1 MIAGRRLPRARC
13 GLLLVLLCAVSV
25 PVLAAVPAV
34 EQGPGDFRDGYERA
48 DYVTRSI
55 ALGARSGE
63 PGDLVGHMA
72 EPPLGLPP
80 LPAAALPT
88 REQIA
93 LGRKLFYDRRL
104 SLNGTQSCGMCHIPE
119 QGFTNNELATA
130 VGFEGRDVGRNT
142 PSLYNV
148 AYRAILFH
156 DARENSLEH
165 QAWQPVINPVEMA
178 NPSIGRVLHLLRSLP
193 DYDGLF
199 EAAFGGRGVDMETFG
214 QAIASYQR
222 ALLSGNSPFDRW
234 HFGGDGDAVDEA
246 VKRGFALFTGK
257 GACASCHL
265 VGEDHALFTDDRV
278 HNTGIGYGRAM
289 RVEAPTRRVI
299 LAPGVFVDVPTE
311 IVRSVSRPVEGND
324 LGRYEVSG
332 DPDDR
337 WRFLTPTLRN
347 VAITAPY
354 MHDGSLR
361 TLEAVIDFYD
371 AGGEANPGRDPRIRP
386 LGLGAGEKADLAA
399 FLRSL
404 TGDNAMLV
412 RDAFAAPVGDV
423 GNP

>member
-1 MIAGRRLPRARC
+1 MSTAPICLRRRIAS
-13 GLLLVLLCAVSV
+13 LLGALVVLGAAGG
-25 PVLAAVPAV
+25 VLAAVD
-34 EQGPGDFRDGYERA
+34 GPGDFRDGYESP
-48 DYVTRSI
+48 DYETRSI
-55 ALGARSGE
+55 ALAARLGE
-63 PGDLVGHMA
+63 PADLVGRMA

-80 LPAAALPT
+80 LPADMLPT
-88 REQIA
+88 RAQVA
-93 LGRKLFYDRRL
+93 LGRKLFFDRRL

-142 PSLYNV
+142 PTLYNI
-148 AYRAILFH
+148 AYRHVLFH

-178 NPSIGRVLHLLRSLP
+178 NPSIGRVIDLLRRLP
-193 DYDGLF
+193 DYAGLF
-199 EAAFGGRGVDMETFG
+199 EAAFDGRGADMETFG

-222 ALLSGNSPFDRW
+222 TLLSGNSAFDRW
-234 HFGGDGDAVDEA
+234 YFGGDADAVDA
-246 VKRGFALFTGK
+246 SVQRGFALFSGK
-257 GACASCHL
+257 AACASCHR
-265 VGEDHALFTDDRV
+265 VGDTHALFTDDQL
-278 HNTGIGYGRAM
+278 HNTGVGYGRAT
-289 RVEAPTRRVI
+289 RPEAPTQRVV
-299 LAPGVFVDVPTE
+299 LAPGVFVDVPAE
-311 IVRSVSRPVEGND
+311 IVASVSRPGEGND

-361 TLEAVIDFYD
+361 TLEAVVDFYD
-371 AGGEANPGRDPRIRP
+371 AGGEPNPGLDPRIRP
-386 LGLGAGEKADLAA
+386 LGLSASEKADLLA

-404 TGDNAMLV
+404 TGDNEVLV

-423 GNP
+423 GEP

>member
-1 MIAGRRLPRARC
+1 MIAGPVPLRSCLTTVLRLLPLFGIA
-13 GLLLVLLCAVSV
+13 
-25 PVLAAVPAV
+25 AAVHAAV
-34 EQGPGDFRDGYERA
+34 DGPGDFRGGYESP
-48 DYVTRSI
+48 DYETRSI
-55 ALGARSGE
+55 ALAARSGQ
-63 PGDLVGHMA
+63 PADLVGRMA
-72 EPPLGLPP
+72 PPPLGLPP
-80 LPAAALPT
+80 LEAGVLPT
-88 REQIA
+88 SAQVA

-142 PSLYNV
+142 PTLYNV
-148 AYRAILFH
+148 AYRRVLFH

-199 EAAFGGRGVDMETFG
+199 GAAFDGRGADMETFG
-214 QAIASYQR
+214 KAIASYQR
-222 ALLSGNSPFDRW
+222 TLLSGNSPFDRW
-234 HFGGDGDAVDEA
+234 YFGGDEKAVDA
-246 VKRGFALFTGK
+246 SVKRGFALFTGK

-265 VGEDHALFTDDRV
+265 LGESHAVFTDDDF
-278 HNTGIGYGRAM
+278 HNTGVGYGRAM
-289 RVEAPTRRVI
+289 RRESPTQRVI

-311 IVRSVSRPVEGND
+311 VVASVSRPGDGND
-324 LGRYEVSG
+324 IGRYEVTG

-361 TLEAVIDFYD
+361 TLEAVVDFYD
-371 AGGEANPGRDPRIRP
+371 AGGEANPGQDPRIRV
-386 LGLGAGEKADLAA
+386 LGLNASEKADLLA

-404 TGDNAMLV
+404 TGENETLV
-412 RDAFAAPVGDV
+412 LDAFAAPVGDV
-423 GNP
+423 GDP